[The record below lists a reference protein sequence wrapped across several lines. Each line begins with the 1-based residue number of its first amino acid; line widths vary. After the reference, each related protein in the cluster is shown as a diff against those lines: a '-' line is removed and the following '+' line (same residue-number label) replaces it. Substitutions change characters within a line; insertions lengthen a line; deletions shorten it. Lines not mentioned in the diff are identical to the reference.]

1 MRYNDIDL
9 LNTEGERRNIQQMK
23 ATKHNK
29 DFTDLAQMLN
39 SFDIG
44 LSDIDKKM
52 ISKANT
58 MYRDEMKAQLIV
70 LLKRV
75 FRNVGLSYEVEK
87 ANLKQSQWNTP

>member
-29 DFTDLAQMLN
+29 DFTDLAQMLS

-44 LSDIDKKM
+44 LSNIYKKM
-52 ISKANT
+52 ISKSSAIH
-58 MYRDEMKAQLIV
+58 RDEMKAQLIV

-75 FRNVGLSYEVEK
+75 FSNVGLSYEVEK
-87 ANLKQSQWNTP
+87 ANLKQSQ

>member
-1 MRYNDIDL
+1 MRYNDIGL
-9 LNTEGERRNIQQMK
+9 LNTEGGRRKIQQMT

-29 DFTDLAQMLN
+29 EFTDLAHMLS
-39 SFDIG
+39 SFDVD
-44 LSDIDKKM
+44 LSNINKKM
-52 ISKANT
+52 INKTNA

-87 ANLKQSQWNTP
+87 ANLK

>member
-9 LNTEGERRNIQQMK
+9 LNTESGRRKIQQMK

-29 DFTDLAQMLN
+29 DFTDLAQMLS
-39 SFDIG
+39 SFDVG

-52 ISKANT
+52 ISKANA
-58 MYRDEMKAQLIV
+58 MYRDEMKSQLAV

-75 FRNVGLSYEVEK
+75 FRNAGLSYEVEK
-87 ANLKQSQWNTP
+87 ANLKQSQ

>member
-9 LNTEGERRNIQQMK
+9 LNTEGGRRKIQQMK

-29 DFTDLAQMLN
+29 DFTDLAQMLS

-52 ISKANT
+52 ISKANA

-87 ANLKQSQWNTP
+87 ANLKQSQ

>member
-9 LNTEGERRNIQQMK
+9 LNTEGGRRKIQQMK
-23 ATKHNK
+23 ATEHNK
-29 DFTDLAQMLN
+29 DFTDLAQMLS

-52 ISKANT
+52 MSKANS
-58 MYRDEMKAQLIV
+58 MYRDEMKAQLAV

-75 FRNVGLSYEVEK
+75 FSNAGLSYEVVK
-87 ANLKQSQWNTP
+87 ANLK

>member
-1 MRYNDIDL
+1 
-9 LNTEGERRNIQQMK
+9 MK
-23 ATKHNK
+23 ATEHNK
-29 DFTDLAQMLN
+29 DFTDLAQMLS

-52 ISKANT
+52 MSKANS

-75 FRNVGLSYEVEK
+75 FSNAGLSYEVEK
-87 ANLKQSQWNTP
+87 ANLK

>member
-9 LNTEGERRNIQQMK
+9 LNTEGERRKIQQMK

-29 DFTDLAQMLN
+29 DFTDLAQMLS

-44 LSDIDKKM
+44 LSNIDKKM
-52 ISKANT
+52 ISKSSAIH
-58 MYRDEMKAQLIV
+58 RDEMKAQLIV

-75 FRNVGLSYEVEK
+75 FSNVGLSYEVEK
-87 ANLKQSQWNTP
+87 ANLKQSQ

>member
-9 LNTEGERRNIQQMK
+9 LNTEGGRRKIQQMK

-52 ISKANT
+52 ISKSNVIH
-58 MYRDEMKAQLIV
+58 RDDVKSQLDV

-75 FRNVGLSYEVEK
+75 FSNAGLSYEVEK
-87 ANLKQSQWNTP
+87 ANLK